1 MCKQTNGP
9 PPKATLN
16 HILNYCEAFLSERE
30 RFTWRH
36 NSVLIYVVETL
47 LERLPPTMDLYAD
60 LPGHNINGGTL
71 PPHIAVTHSWP
82 DLVLINKTGRT
93 VLLLELTV
101 SFETNCETAHKRKQE
116 RYQALTSDIE
126 DSCFNC
132 NNIPFEI
139 GSRGHITLPNMTTL
153 TTKHA
158 LCNPKTRLKH
168 FIQNIS
174 RTSLLCSYAI
184 YLSMHESSWT
194 SVESMGPR
202 YWKPYVAKLYT
213 LVMLC
218 SIYQVSMN
226 ECERMTGRQVCV
238 KTTRRNFQPSNYTFC
253 PGCKCLHIICILFF
267 TLEGLNKLSYLL
279 KPYLSLL

>member
-158 LCNPKTRLKH
+158 LCMKVAGPVLSLWDQDTGNHMSPNYTH
-168 FIQNIS
+168 
-174 RTSLLCSYAI
+174 LLC
-184 YLSMHESSWT
+184 
-194 SVESMGPR
+194 
-202 YWKPYVAKLYT
+202 YVQ
-213 LVMLC
+213 
-218 SIYQVSMN
+218 SIKCPWMN
-226 ECERMTGRQVCV
+226 V
-238 KTTRRNFQPSNYTFC
+238 KEW
-253 PGCKCLHIICILFF
+253 
-267 TLEGLNKLSYLL
+267 LEDRSA
-279 KPYLSLL
+279 